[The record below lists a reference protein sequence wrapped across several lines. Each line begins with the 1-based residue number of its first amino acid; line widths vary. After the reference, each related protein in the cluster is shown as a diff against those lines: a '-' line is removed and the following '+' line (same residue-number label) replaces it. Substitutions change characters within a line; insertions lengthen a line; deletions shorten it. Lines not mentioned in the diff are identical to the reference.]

1 MPAHRLDAVGN
12 LQQFV
17 LGREINQPFD
27 EVKAHAAHT
36 SFVEGLQLGIADAA
50 LDRGH
55 ATRPAV

>member
-1 MPAHRLDAVGN
+1 MGN